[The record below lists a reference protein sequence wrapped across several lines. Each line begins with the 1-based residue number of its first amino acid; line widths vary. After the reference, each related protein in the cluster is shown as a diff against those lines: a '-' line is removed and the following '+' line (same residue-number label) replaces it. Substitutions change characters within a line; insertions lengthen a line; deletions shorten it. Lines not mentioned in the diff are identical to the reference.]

1 MTGKNSTISSGSAT
15 GLGVCVGEFRSPWM
29 GRADKAWSA
38 KCARWLQCPSCE
50 RKRAAKRAHQI
61 KERIKVARHEFGNDL
76 TVGVLTVTLPGVK
89 HESGI
94 RYASLKEQY
103 DYAVARTTLPGLTGY
118 HSMRGMN
125 RLLCGKPDVKGF
137 GRNSVSDGLGADG
150 GTHFMEFTYN
160 NNKGWWNVHMHSL
173 FYAPEKLDRLKETSK
188 HVEKD
193 GMLLMHKEVQGRTCK
208 ALSNLGYGTRYSLD
222 YCEPHELDTII
233 KYSSKVAYVTK
244 PFKAPKSKQYEIEE
258 FMLTNPRLSRPFG
271 RNQFKM
277 PSFPDGY
284 GEEKL
289 LEDR

>member
-1 MTGKNSTISSGSAT
+1 
-15 GLGVCVGEFRSPWM
+15 
-29 GRADKAWSA
+29 
-38 KCARWLQCPSCE
+38 
-50 RKRAAKRAHQI
+50 
-61 KERIKVARHEFGNDL
+61 
-76 TVGVLTVTLPGVK
+76 
-89 HESGI
+89 
-94 RYASLKEQY
+94 
-103 DYAVARTTLPGLTGY
+103 
-118 HSMRGMN
+118 
-125 RLLCGKPDVKGF
+125 
-137 GRNSVSDGLGADG
+137 
-150 GTHFMEFTYN
+150 MEFTYN

-173 FYAPEKLDRLKETSK
+173 FYAPEKLDVLKETSK

-208 ALSNLGYGTRYSLD
+208 ALSKLGYGTRYSLD

-284 GEEKL
+284 GEEKVY
-289 LEDR
+289 EAR